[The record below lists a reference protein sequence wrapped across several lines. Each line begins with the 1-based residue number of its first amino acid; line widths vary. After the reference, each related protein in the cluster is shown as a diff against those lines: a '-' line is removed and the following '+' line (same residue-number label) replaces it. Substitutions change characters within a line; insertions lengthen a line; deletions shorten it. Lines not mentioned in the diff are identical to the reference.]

1 MGKVWSTMAATNGNF
16 SLYFEIYKLSILAV
30 KSIRTLG
37 KPLMS
42 LNDLI
47 TDHPASPKGLQLSTN
62 WCK

>member
-1 MGKVWSTMAATNGNF
+1 MGIVWSTTAAKNGNF

-37 KPLMS
+37 KPLLS

-47 TDHPASPKGLQLSTN
+47 SDHPASPKNLQLSTH
-62 WCK
+62 

>member
-1 MGKVWSTMAATNGNF
+1 MGTVWFTMAATNGNF

-37 KPLMS
+37 KPLLS

-47 TDHPASPKGLQLSTN
+47 SDHPASPNSLQLSTH
-62 WCK
+62 